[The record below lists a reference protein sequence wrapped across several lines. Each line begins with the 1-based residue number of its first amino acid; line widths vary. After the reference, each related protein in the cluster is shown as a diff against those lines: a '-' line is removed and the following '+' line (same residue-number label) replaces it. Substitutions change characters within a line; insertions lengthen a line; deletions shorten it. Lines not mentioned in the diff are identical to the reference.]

1 MAESAS
7 VDPPPSPPPAPVE
20 VAEEALTAAP
30 VPALYVGDLHPDV
43 ADGQLVEHFSS
54 VGEVA
59 SVRVCRDT
67 LSGQSLGYGYVNFTS
82 PTDAS
87 DAIEK
92 LNHTPLNGR
101 LIRVMWSYRDSEL
114 RKSGIG
120 NLFVKNLNESIDNV
134 GLHDIFSKFGSIL
147 SCKVATFPDGKSKG
161 YGFVQFDTQNAAN
174 AAIDDLNGSVVE
186 GKQIYVGH
194 FIKKS
199 ERMLHGSEAT
209 YTNLYMKNL
218 DLEVAEEIL
227 WEKFSEFGKITNL
240 TIVKDDNGN
249 SRGFGFV
256 NFDNPEDAK
265 KAMEAMNGKKLG
277 SKALYVA
284 RAQKKVEREE
294 ILRHQYEEKQKE
306 QFNKFKASN
315 IYIKNIDDDVDDD
328 ALREHFSK
336 CGTITSA
343 KIMRDDK
350 GISKGFGFVCFSNP
364 EEASKAVS
372 TLHGCMFHGKPLYVA
387 IAQKKEERQAQ
398 LQQQYAQQI
407 AGLVGSSAAVV
418 PAVYPPIFYPPAGV
432 MPQIPPQQGLVF
444 QHMGMR
450 PGWRPGGFTLP
461 ARPAFQSVT
470 VPMVPGS
477 PRQHRQN
484 RGRLNGYVHPQAGQ
498 AMSYTPNYQPP
509 SQSTNSLKDTSSRQR
524 GGYKY
529 PSDGRHQE
537 MNNGLAVVTSGS
549 APNAQGTEMLSS
561 MLAAASPQ
569 QQKQM
574 LGERLFPLVQNIKFD
589 LAAKI
594 TGMLLEMDNSEL
606 LLLLESPEAL
616 SAKVEE
622 AVQVLK
628 ISKVKVGSGQ
638 ENHQPNYLSSEV
650 SAN

>member
-1 MAESAS
+1 MVAKGTTTGRGGEPTTLGSLTLRLSFTPSLAPPRPRGVKPSTLNLFVHCVMAESAS

-20 VAEEALTAAP
+20 VAAEAMTAAP

-174 AAIDDLNGSVVE
+174 AAIDDLSGSVVE

-199 ERMLHGSEAT
+199 ARMLPGSEAT

-227 WEKFSEFGKITNL
+227 WEKFSEFGEITNL

-306 QFNKFKASN
+306 QFNKFK
-315 IYIKNIDDDVDDD
+315 
-328 ALREHFSK
+328 
-336 CGTITSA
+336 
-343 KIMRDDK
+343 
-350 GISKGFGFVCFSNP
+350 
-364 EEASKAVS
+364 
-372 TLHGCMFHGKPLYVA
+372 
-387 IAQKKEERQAQ
+387 
-398 LQQQYAQQI
+398 
-407 AGLVGSSAAVV
+407 
-418 PAVYPPIFYPPAGV
+418 
-432 MPQIPPQQGLVF
+432 
-444 QHMGMR
+444 
-450 PGWRPGGFTLP
+450 
-461 ARPAFQSVT
+461 
-470 VPMVPGS
+470 VPGS

-509 SQSTNSLKDTSSRQR
+509 SQSINSFKDTSSRQR
-524 GGYKY
+524 GGHKY
-529 PSDGRHQE
+529 PSHGRHQE

-574 LGERLFPLVQNIKFD
+574 LGERLFPFVQNIKFD

-616 SAKVEE
+616 GAKVEE
-622 AVQVLK
+622 AVKVLK

-638 ENHQPNYLSSEV
+638 ENHQPNYLSSETILFHYV
-650 SAN
+650 GDD

>member
-364 EEASKAVS
+364 EEASKAV
-372 TLHGCMFHGKPLYVA
+372 
-387 IAQKKEERQAQ
+387 
-398 LQQQYAQQI
+398 
-407 AGLVGSSAAVV
+407 
-418 PAVYPPIFYPPAGV
+418 
-432 MPQIPPQQGLVF
+432 
-444 QHMGMR
+444 
-450 PGWRPGGFTLP
+450 
-461 ARPAFQSVT
+461 
-470 VPMVPGS
+470 PGS